1 VPAAGSGYVAVL
13 VIDLHFP
20 LAASLKA
27 KRHEL
32 ASIKAQLAGRLGLA
46 VAETEFQDLWQ
57 RARLTG
63 ALTAGS
69 ASRLDALVDRTEGWL
84 HARLPDGVSVQR
96 LVLSVEDL
104 LSQDH

>member
-1 VPAAGSGYVAVL
+1 VPSTGSGYVAVL
-13 VIDLHFP
+13 VIDLHFS
-20 LAASLKA
+20 ASGSLKS

-46 VAETEFQDLWQ
+46 VAETGFQDLWQ
-57 RARLTG
+57 RSRLTA

-69 ASRLDALVDRTEGWL
+69 PSRLDALVDRVEGWL

-96 LVLSVEDL
+96 LLLSVEDL
-104 LSQDH
+104 MGEDH